1 MAAAS
6 SFLPQQSGWDHPSA
20 LAVGDSPTALWRSQR
35 TFQAAERAQA
45 GAMIDVALDRLT
57 RGRWDAVW
65 IEIDGDF
72 DGRVERLLQQVNED
86 VGAGRYRAV
95 VSAVPELIDPVSAII
110 ACPDVELII
119 NAGDAERAAALAM
132 LSRPA
137 TAGVRDSASDL
148 SGPRLRQLSDEVTR
162 IAATLAKLSTGI
174 APPAIAEAAI
184 HASPAGAPAVP
195 AEAVRGVIRARRL
208 RADHLPADL
217 FADPAWDMLLD
228 LLQAEIVQHRVP
240 VSSLCNAA
248 AVPATTALRWLK
260 TMTERGVVQRRN
272 DPHDG
277 RRVFIEL
284 AKGTSN
290 ALRNYFAEA
299 GRLGVI

>member
-6 SFLPQQSGWDHPSA
+6 SSFPQQSGWEHPSA
-20 LAVGDSPTALWRSQR
+20 LVVGDSPTALWRSQR

-65 IEIDGDF
+65 VEIDGDF

-95 VSAVPELIDPVSAII
+95 VSAVPELIDPLSAIL

-119 NAGDAERAAALAM
+119 NAGEAERAAALAM
-132 LSRPA
+132 LARPA
-137 TAGVRDSASDL
+137 AAGVRDSAADL

-162 IAATLAKLSTGI
+162 IAATLAKLSTGT

-184 HASPAGAPAVP
+184 HASPADAPAVS
-195 AEAVRGVIRARRL
+195 AEAVRGVIRARRA

-240 VSSLCNAA
+240 VSSLCSAA

-284 AKGTSN
+284 AKNTST

>member
-6 SFLPQQSGWDHPSA
+6 SPFPQQSGWDHPSA

-65 IEIDGDF
+65 VEIDGDF

-95 VSAVPELIDPVSAII
+95 VSAVPELIDPVSAIV
-110 ACPDVELII
+110 ASSDVEVII
-119 NAGDAERAAALAM
+119 NAGEAERAAALAM
-132 LSRPA
+132 LARPA
-137 TAGVRDSASDL
+137 AAGVRDSASDL

-162 IAATLAKLSTGI
+162 IAATLAKLSAGTQ
-174 APPAIAEAAI
+174 PPAIAEAAI
-184 HASPAGAPAVP
+184 HASPADAPAVS

-284 AKGTSN
+284 AKSTST

>member
-6 SFLPQQSGWDHPSA
+6 SPFPQQSGWDHPSA

-65 IEIDGDF
+65 VEIDGDF

-95 VSAVPELIDPVSAII
+95 VSAVPELIDPVSAIV
-110 ACPDVELII
+110 ASSDVEVII
-119 NAGDAERAAALAM
+119 NAGEAERAAALAM
-132 LSRPA
+132 LARPA
-137 TAGVRDSASDL
+137 AAGVRDSASDL

-162 IAATLAKLSTGI
+162 IAATLAKLSAGTQ
-174 APPAIAEAAI
+174 PPAIAEAAI
-184 HASPAGAPAVP
+184 HAFPADAPAVS

-284 AKGTSN
+284 AKSTST

>member
-1 MAAAS
+1 MTAAT
-6 SFLPQQSGWDHPSA
+6 SFVPQQSGWEHPTA
-20 LAVGDSPTALWRSQR
+20 LAVGDTTTALWRSQR
-35 TFQAAERAQA
+35 TFQAAERPQA

-57 RGRWDAVW
+57 RGRWEAVW
-65 IEIDGDF
+65 VEIDGDF
-72 DGRVERLLQQVNED
+72 DERVERLLRQVNED
-86 VGAGRYRAV
+86 VKAGRYAAV
-95 VSAVPELIDPVSAII
+95 VSAAPELIDPVSAAI
-110 ACPDVELII
+110 ACSDVELII
-119 NAGDAERAAALAM
+119 NASEVERAAALAM
-132 LSRPA
+132 LGRPA
-137 TAGVRDSASDL
+137 AAGVRDSASDG
-148 SGPRLRQLSDEVTR
+148 SAMRLRLLSEEVTR
-162 IAATLAKLSTGI
+162 IAATLAKLSTGT
-174 APPAIAEAAI
+174 APTPISEAAI
-184 HASPAGAPAVP
+184 HAAPADAPAVS

-240 VSSLCNAA
+240 VSSLCSAA
-248 AVPATTALRWLK
+248 AVPATTALRWIK

-284 AKGTSN
+284 ARNTST

-299 GRLGVI
+299 GRLSVI